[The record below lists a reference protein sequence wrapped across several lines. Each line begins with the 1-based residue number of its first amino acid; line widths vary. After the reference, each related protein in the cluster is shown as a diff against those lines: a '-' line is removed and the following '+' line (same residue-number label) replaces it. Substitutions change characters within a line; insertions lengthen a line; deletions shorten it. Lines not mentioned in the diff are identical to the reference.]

1 MQITNKLPLA
11 LALAAAIAPF
21 GASATNGI
29 LPYGNG
35 MSAHGVG
42 GAGIANAADAM
53 SGVDNP
59 ALIAETPGQASLGAS
74 LFNPNRSLDYG
85 LGRGYVESDSNYFVI
100 PQASWIAA
108 GSDFNWG
115 VLAYAMGGMN
125 TDYPENAFYGPGTF
139 GPGTAGSP
147 RSGMDLSGLI
157 VSPTMSYRFNEKVSL
172 GASLLLGYARL
183 ETEGLATGSAST
195 SETDSTTGWGVK
207 LGVASEVTKGIRLG
221 ATYQP
226 KMNMSK
232 MDTYCGTIFNGTDC
246 ELSLPP
252 IFGIG
257 GAFALGERLN
267 LVADIQRIQ
276 WSKVDIFK
284 EIFDWEDQT
293 VFKIGTELKSGSDMI
308 YRLGL
313 NYGKSPIPDTA
324 VATNALAPAIT
335 ETHLS
340 VGFTKKFSSFDLIG
354 YYAYV
359 FENEQTG
366 PGPAPGTTAK
376 VKMDQNALGLGGNW
390 KF

>member
-1 MQITNKLPLA
+1 MLKTKQMKTL
-11 LALAAAIAPF
+11 LAASLFAPVAAF
-21 GASATNGI
+21 ATNGI

-42 GAGIANAADAM
+42 GAGIANPADAM

-59 ALIAETPGQASLGAS
+59 ALIADTAGQASLGAS
-74 LFNPNRSLDYG
+74 LFNPNRSMDYG
-85 LGRGYVESDSNYFVI
+85 LGRGYVESESNYFVI
-100 PQASWIAA
+100 PQAAWVGQGEAL
-108 GSDFNWG
+108 NWG

-125 TDYPENAFYGPGTF
+125 TDYPQNAFYGPGTF
-139 GPGTAGSP
+139 GPGTPGSP

-157 VSPTMSYRFNEKVSL
+157 VSPTASYRLSPNLSL

-183 ETEGLATGSAST
+183 ETEGLATGNPASS
-195 SETDSTTGWGVK
+195 SETDSATGWGVK
-207 LGVASEVTKGIRLG
+207 LGVASEVVKGVRLG

-232 MDTYCGTIFNGTDC
+232 MDAYCNTIFSGTDC

-257 GAFALGERLN
+257 GAFALGDSVN
-267 LVADIQRIQ
+267 LVADVQRIQ
-276 WSKVDIFK
+276 WSKVEIFK
-284 EIFDWEDQT
+284 DVFEWEDQT
-293 VFKIGTELKSGSDMI
+293 VFKVGTELKSGSDLI
-308 YRLGL
+308 YRVGL
-313 NYGKSPIPDTA
+313 NYGKSPIPNSA
-324 VATNALAPAIT
+324 VVQNVLAPAVT

-340 VGFTKKFSSFDLIG
+340 VGFTKKFSGFDLVG

-359 FENEQTG
+359 FGNEQTG

-376 VKMDQNALGLGGNW
+376 VKMDQNALGIGGNW